1 MRAVKLVALL
11 AIYYLVII
19 GGTALLLH
27 AYPDIRGYL
36 PIGGAQDLIGA
47 EQGKSALEAAASD
60 PHVKSLSQSLGWLS
74 VAILGALMTALPV
87 SWVYMSTRVGEEYD
101 QSLISSILILPL
113 VVTSIVVV
121 VQNSLALAFALGGI
135 AGAVRF
141 KNSLKSS
148 GDALYILL
156 SVGIGLAS
164 GIGAV
169 ELAFVMA
176 MAFNICFV
184 LLWVTEY
191 GEREGMKRFMSD
203 FDGPDVP
210 PLPPSNGAPATAA
223 TPEPPVSPG
232 RS

>member
-1 MRAVKLVALL
+1 MA
-11 AIYYLVII
+11 
-19 GGTALLLH
+19 
-27 AYPDIRGYL
+27 
-36 PIGGAQDLIGA
+36 
-47 EQGKSALEAAASD
+47 
-60 PHVKSLSQSLGWLS
+60 
-74 VAILGALMTALPV
+74 
-87 SWVYMSTRVGEEYD
+87 TRTSEEYD

-113 VVTSIVVV
+113 VVTSIVIV

-176 MAFNICFV
+176 LAFNFCFV

-191 GEREGMKRFMSD
+191 GEREGMKRFMTD
-203 FDGPDVP
+203 FDGDLTAPVP
-210 PLPPSNGAPATAA
+210 PPPAP
-223 TPEPPVSPG
+223 PPVTPPAA
-232 RS
+232 